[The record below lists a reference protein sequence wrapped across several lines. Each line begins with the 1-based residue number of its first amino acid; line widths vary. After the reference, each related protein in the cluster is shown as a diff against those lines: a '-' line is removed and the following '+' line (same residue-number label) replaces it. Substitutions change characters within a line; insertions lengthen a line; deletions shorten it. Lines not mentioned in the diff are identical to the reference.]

1 MVRRMI
7 AEGESK
13 LLVDIYVAD
22 EFFGDWALADSINN
36 DEEAIAVEQNTRVMT
51 WTDTEIEQLI
61 LRRPRLGIALIQ
73 MLTRRCIDYS
83 QRIESFSSDNI
94 AQRLARSL
102 IHFAARLGEKLENGS
117 IQLMPL
123 SHELLA
129 QYVGTSRELVT
140 QYMIQFRRQGFLRY
154 SRKGI
159 VVCPVAMNEI
169 LLGEVIERNA
179 APGYAAD
186 HLGTRL

>member
-7 AEGESK
+7 ADGESK
-13 LLVDIYVAD
+13 LLVDIYGAD
-22 EFFGDWALADSINN
+22 EFFGDRALTGSINN
-36 DEEAIAVEQNTRVMT
+36 DEEAIAMEQNTRVMT

-73 MLTRRCIDYS
+73 MLTRRCLDYS
-83 QRIESFSSDNI
+83 RRIESFSSDSI
-94 AQRLARSL
+94 ARRLARAL
-102 IHFAARLGEKLENGS
+102 IHFSARLGKKLENGS

-123 SHELLA
+123 GHELLA

-140 QYMIQFRRQGFLRY
+140 QYMNQFRRQGFLRY

-159 VVCPVAMNEI
+159 VVSPVAMNEI
-169 LLGEVIERNA
+169 LLASMIERNA
-179 APGYAAD
+179 ATGYAAG